1 MPQPSYPT
9 ADHPQTLGPH
19 RYAAR
24 ESITIPRSP
33 QVSLR
38 GGLLIFIA
46 DSPRRALV
54 LCEKHPNAFSLHP
67 CPYCM
72 VKQVEDEPKGGGLG
86 DAQFDIDKNRRTL
99 GQMKDGWRRLDA
111 LPNNSNEQ
119 RELSKDLGLVVDSAN
134 RGRPLVDKM
143 LLNTI
148 LHVPVE
154 RLHADAIVS
163 CAYPELRASAGFFK
177 GTHYYATM
185 PSPPFLS
192 CTCCGVV
199 LAGEAILIFARG
211 DK

>member
-1 MPQPSYPT
+1 
-9 ADHPQTLGPH
+9 
-19 RYAAR
+19 
-24 ESITIPRSP
+24 
-33 QVSLR
+33 
-38 GGLLIFIA
+38 
-46 DSPRRALV
+46 
-54 LCEKHPNAFSLHP
+54 
-67 CPYCM
+67 M

-199 LAGEAILIFARG
+199 LAGEAILIFALWRQMIPG
-211 DK
+211 ANVSVTSTAMISTKTFCFLPNFPGHNNQHANLLVGAPLD